1 MKHSV
6 LSIITVIFLA
16 LVTQGAKA
24 SEKDFR
30 AQLSDLK
37 NYQVNTGTMISSGL
51 PSQVHFKIFKEMGIT
66 KVVDLI
72 PGDRSEESSFV
83 KALGLAYYNIQVDWE
98 NPTVENFNE
107 YIAAMKQNSSAE
119 GITLT
124 HCRLNWRGAVFTYLY
139 RVTQL
144 GESEE
149 IAKRDLLDTWE
160 PNSTW
165 QDFIDKVKAQY

>member
-1 MKHSV
+1 MKNSIFT
-6 LSIITVIFLA
+6 IITFIFFT
-16 LVTQGAKA
+16 VVPQGLNA

-51 PSQVHFKIFKEMGIT
+51 PSQAHFKIFKEMGIT

-72 PGDRSEESSFV
+72 PGERAEESSYV
-83 KALGLAYYNIQVDWE
+83 KTLGLAYYNIQVDWE
-98 NPTVENFNE
+98 NPTVENFSD
-107 YIAAMKQNSSAE
+107 YVSVMKQDPDTD

-160 PNSTW
+160 PNETW
-165 QDFIDKVKAQY
+165 KNFIDEVKAQY